1 MKVRSISLLV
11 LQILGLEIS
20 LKISAFANS
29 SKLNAKLI
37 LGGNGLIVNGEHGYT
52 EPGMTAGNAPNQQV
66 QDRVRGR
73 ESVEMS
79 TKEKEWQENLVNEAP
94 MLSQIAS
101 AAAAAGR

>member
-11 LQILGLEIS
+11 LQILGLKTS

-29 SKLNAKLI
+29 AKINAKYI
-37 LGGNGLIVNGEHGYT
+37 SGGKGLIVNAEHSHT
-52 EPGMTAGNAPNQQV
+52 EPGMTVGNTPNQQV
-66 QDRVRGR
+66 QNRVRGR

-79 TKEKEWQENLVNEAP
+79 TKEKERQENLVNEAA

-101 AAAAAGR
+101 AAAATDR